1 VSYAFDLLQSSE
13 STPWSTVEPD
23 INANGS
29 PAAETNCL
37 KDNRSQLEL
46 FKLSLQDAV
55 SMVTVSVCVMVYH

>member
-1 VSYAFDLLQSSE
+1 VSYGFELLQTSE

-29 PAAETNCL
+29 PAAETNRL

-46 FKLSLQDAV
+46 SKLSLRDAV